1 MKIKGVLTV
10 LLLCINIVGLVCLI
24 YFAIPY
30 LAHNT
35 QIPYPDA
42 MLPVERWDSAGMTLT
57 IGTVP
62 LFIANLMGFL
72 FVKTKINWA
81 RFLFFIPSAICIA
94 IVTHYWITSLR

>member
-1 MKIKGVLTV
+1 MKTNGALTV

-30 LAHNT
+30 LTHNT

-42 MLPVERWDSAGMTLT
+42 MLPLERWDSAGMTLT

-72 FVKTKINWA
+72 FIKVKTNWV
-81 RFLFFIPSAICIA
+81 RFLFFIPSVICIA
-94 IVTHYWITSLR
+94 IVANYWVVSLR